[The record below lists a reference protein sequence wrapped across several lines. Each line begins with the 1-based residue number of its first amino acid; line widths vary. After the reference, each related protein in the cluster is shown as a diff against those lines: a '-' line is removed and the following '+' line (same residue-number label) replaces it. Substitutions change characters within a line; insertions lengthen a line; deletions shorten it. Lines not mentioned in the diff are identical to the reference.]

1 MTHKTG
7 KQRRAAA
14 VAEGERFDRVDPNL
28 PGPRGVLS
36 QWIVIESMMLLTHW
50 GEAGWTTETIRA
62 ASALGDSI
70 LAEWGQGQYCIR
82 RWVEWRERGVRQGQ
96 TIQWMHRTRT

>member
-7 KQRRAAA
+7 RQRREAA
-14 VAEGERFDRVDPNL
+14 VAEGERFDRLDPSL

-36 QWIVIESMMLLTHW
+36 QWITVESMMLLTQW
-50 GEAGWTTETIRA
+50 GDCGWTPYLIRA

-70 LAEWGQGQYCIR
+70 LAEWGQGPYCIR
-82 RWVEWRERGVRQGQ
+82 RWVEWRERGVRHGQ
-96 TIQWMHRTRT
+96 EVQWMHRTRG